1 MTEAA
6 APARQNDGVRIVE
19 ELFRML
25 SKAQRALQMYL
36 PNNPVYLRAMQQ
48 ATEAFAPVWGFT
60 QQLTLE
66 VQEDRLNWDGDPVFQ
81 QPAKA
86 EGLAWQLY
94 KDGLRELTLLPGVES
109 EEIFRFL
116 SVVNRA
122 RMLPADA
129 ADDLLTLMWEQEFQR
144 ITYLFVE
151 ISGDGVE
158 FSLERGGAEP
168 GRGGGGGGPGGI
180 GGAGGGT
187 GARAEVAAGA
197 AAPAGS
203 EHGRGGGHGV
213 VDLADFDATLYFLEE
228 SEIRYVQSELEDE
241 YRRDI
246 RQAAIDALLDTL
258 EAQRDPG
265 VRQEVIALLEEILP
279 AQLATGGF
287 QAVARILRELRG
299 IGARAAGQ
307 DESLHQAVQSFE
319 EELSTPEMLEQLFR
333 VLSDNSERPAEE
345 DVGEVLR
352 ELRATALPAILAH
365 LGRIVD
371 PNVRRNLELSVDAI
385 ARSQPEMLA
394 AIVSTG
400 ADDTIIPAIAL
411 AARLGLTP
419 VVPAIV
425 EHLAAGDQPR
435 RVAAVRALG
444 ELGTPSAI
452 GAVEAALK
460 DPDRSVRQ
468 IALGALLQRGG
479 SGGML
484 KQLEP
489 MLFDGAEPD
498 WERSERRAMFEAYGT
513 LAGAPGIARLREL
526 LEPRGVFRRK
536 ESPDVRASALF
547 ALAKVHTDEARRVIE
562 TFAADKEP
570 VVRSAANAALREWST

>member
-1 MTEAA
+1 
-6 APARQNDGVRIVE
+6 
-19 ELFRML
+19 
-25 SKAQRALQMYL
+25 
-36 PNNPVYLRAMQQ
+36 
-48 ATEAFAPVWGFT
+48 
-60 QQLTLE
+60 
-66 VQEDRLNWDGDPVFQ
+66 
-81 QPAKA
+81 
-86 EGLAWQLY
+86 
-94 KDGLRELTLLPGVES
+94 
-109 EEIFRFL
+109 
-116 SVVNRA
+116 
-122 RMLPADA
+122 
-129 ADDLLTLMWEQEFQR
+129 
-144 ITYLFVE
+144 
-151 ISGDGVE
+151 
-158 FSLERGGAEP
+158 
-168 GRGGGGGGPGGI
+168 
-180 GGAGGGT
+180 
-187 GARAEVAAGA
+187 
-197 AAPAGS
+197 
-203 EHGRGGGHGV
+203 V

-258 EAQRDPG
+258 ESQRDPE

-299 IGARAAGQ
+299 IGARAAGH
-307 DESLHQAVQSFE
+307 DESLHKAVQSFE

-365 LGRIVD
+365 LGRIAD
-371 PNVRRNLELSVDAI
+371 PNVRRNLELSVEAI
-385 ARSQPEMLA
+385 ARTQPEMLA
-394 AIVSTG
+394 TIISGG
-400 ADDTIIPAIAL
+400 AEETLIPAIAL
-411 AARLGLTP
+411 AGRLALTQ

-425 EHLAAGDQPR
+425 EHLASGDQPR

-452 GAVEAALK
+452 GAVEAALR

-468 IALGALLQRGG
+468 IALATLLQRGG

-489 MLFDGAEPD
+489 RLFDGAEPD

-513 LAGAPGIARLREL
+513 LAGAPAVSRLREL

-547 ALAKVHTDEARRVIE
+547 ALSKVHTDEARRVIE
-562 TFAADKEP
+562 SFAADKEP
-570 VVRSAANAALREWST
+570 VVRSAANAALREWSS